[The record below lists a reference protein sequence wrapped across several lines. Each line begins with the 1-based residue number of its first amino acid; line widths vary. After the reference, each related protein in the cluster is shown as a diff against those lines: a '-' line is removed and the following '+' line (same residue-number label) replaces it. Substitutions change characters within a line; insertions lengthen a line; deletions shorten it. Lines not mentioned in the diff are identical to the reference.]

1 VLDAAGGLVRS
12 ATQVAP
18 GDQLTTRLADGSFIS
33 RVESAAP
40 HEGYGLQPGIDSTE
54 IECGL

>member
-18 GDQLTTRLADGSFIS
+18 GDKVVTRLSDGAFIS

-40 HEGYGLQPGIDSTE
+40 STKKASQ
-54 IECGL
+54 